1 MTVPA
6 VHAHRGSPDRATAV
20 GENTLDAFLR
30 ARRLGADGVELDVRR
45 TADGA
50 LAVHHDPEIRG
61 VGPIHELPSDQLP
74 DSVPRL
80 AAALRAC
87 EGLEVNIELKNLP
100 VEPGFD
106 PGERMARDVAE
117 LVVATGRAATVV
129 VSSFWPGS
137 LDAVRREHPE
147 LSTGLLLTSWSDP
160 AAGVQ
165 QALEHGCRALHPHA
179 SLVSGT
185 LVADAHHA
193 GLSLAV
199 WTVNDRAQVKAMADL
214 GVDTVITDDVPLALS
229 ALGRA

>member
-6 VHAHRGSPDRATAV
+6 VHAHRGSPDPAAGV

-45 TADGA
+45 TVDGA

-61 VGPIHELPSDQLP
+61 VGPVHELSSDQLP
-74 DSVPRL
+74 ASVPLL
-80 AAALRAC
+80 AAALEAC

-100 VEPGFD
+100 TEPGFD
-106 PGERMARDVAE
+106 PGERMARDVAQ
-117 LVVATGRAATVV
+117 LVVSAGRARTAV

-137 LDAVRREHPE
+137 LDAVHRHRPE
-147 LSTGLLLTSWSDP
+147 VSTGLLVTSWSDP
-160 AAGVQ
+160 AAGVAE
-165 QALEHGCRALHPHA
+165 ALRHGCRALHPH
-179 SLVSGT
+179 VSTVGGA
-185 LVADAHHA
+185 LVAEARRA

-199 WTVNDRAQVKAMADL
+199 WTVNDRAQVEAMAGL
-214 GVDTVITDDVPLALS
+214 GVDTVITDDVPLTRS